1 MYDASR
7 ISILPPIGSMA
18 SSLDS
23 AQIPTLRIVVD
34 RTIKMKR
41 IKTMTRPKA
50 MTALVT
56 QGPVLDVLEVV
67 LRGAVSV
74 LNMVKAQRE

>member
-23 AQIPTLRIVVD
+23 AQIPTRIRLE
-34 RTIKMKR
+34 RTTQMKR

>member
-1 MYDASR
+1 
-7 ISILPPIGSMA
+7 
-18 SSLDS
+18 
-23 AQIPTLRIVVD
+23 
-34 RTIKMKR
+34 
-41 IKTMTRPKA
+41 